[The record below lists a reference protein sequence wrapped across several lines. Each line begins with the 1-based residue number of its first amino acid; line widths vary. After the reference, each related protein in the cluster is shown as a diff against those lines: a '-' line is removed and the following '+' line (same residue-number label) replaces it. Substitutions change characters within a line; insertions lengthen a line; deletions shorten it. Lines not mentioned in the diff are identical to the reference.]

1 MAYDMNAEAV
11 NGVQQTT
18 VICNNNGGNPVG
30 GEGWILPFPAP
41 APTPSQDINGAAVLF
56 VTAVQGGPDSLDLVA
71 LQCAGNGKGPGVIGQ
86 STGGEFGVAGPG
98 IGVAGFNVTG
108 FAGSPAVDTDNPIF
122 IFNLATEQTAGV
134 FGQCDG
140 GPGVKGQGGDA
151 KNPPNDFPNNNPVDA
166 GFGVIGIGGKA
177 GAASMAKFPPLP
189 AGAGVVGVAGGAAM
203 PAAAVTASTGIV
215 GMGSPAAHGFSPGRG
230 GVFGSAGNIA
240 QVQLIPAPG
249 GRITLP
255 RSGRFGDLY
264 VTLIEGQLRSAASMF
279 LCVIP
284 DDPTATPP
292 TVAQWHRLSW
302 VRSKRA
308 VTQQSRPQPSPN

>member
-56 VTAVQGGPDSLDLVA
+56 VTAVQGGPDSPDLVA
-71 LQCAGNGKGPGVIGQ
+71 LQC
-86 STGGEFGVAGPG
+86 
-98 IGVAGFNVTG
+98 
-108 FAGSPAVDTDNPIF
+108 DNPIF

-151 KNPPNDFPNNNPVDA
+151 ENPPNDFPNNNPVDA
-166 GFGVIGIGGKA
+166 GFGIIGIGGKA
-177 GAASMAKFPPLP
+177 GAASMAKFPVLP

-264 VTLIEGQLRSAASMF
+264 VTLIEGQLGSAASMF

-292 TVAQWHRLSW
+292 TVAQWAPFILG
-302 VRSKRA
+302 A
-308 VTQQSRPQPSPN
+308 VQAGGHAAAAPPAFP